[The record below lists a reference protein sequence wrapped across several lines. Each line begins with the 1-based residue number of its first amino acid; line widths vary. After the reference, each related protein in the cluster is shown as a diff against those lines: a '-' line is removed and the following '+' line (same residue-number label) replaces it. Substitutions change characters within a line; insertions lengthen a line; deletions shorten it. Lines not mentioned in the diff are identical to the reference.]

1 MHITI
6 LDQQPPPG
14 SVASAYP
21 QAQFAFAAPSSSPSF
36 YSQPGPNTFP
46 PAYNQ
51 PLLSSSP
58 SSHSPMAAVSVSN
71 PPPPPSQSYPTP
83 QSQVQPHIPLPTQP
97 TPPPNQS
104 TPPQQPLQQQ
114 INLQQQPRPAV
125 PPTPKPILQPPLS
138 PTSAKLESQRVTALL
153 EINRALIHEILLL
166 QAAGRAGAP
175 AQTPAQQGQPPGQ
188 VSPAGAEADAEAKK
202 ESGDGKDGASCTD
215 GAASKVKP
223 AVSSREYIEYVIY
236 DLLKPKSIRSYIQH
250 IGNALLYDCTFSI
263 ILLVFPFFFH
273 FIYFFNIIL
282 LLSTFPLSTFPFTGP
297 SLISV
302 HLPALLSPFLPRPP
316 FPLAAPNSF
325 PRCMRRLQCNLAY
338 LASIADRS
346 HKPASAIPAMPAIM
360 DPPPPVPGNTIGE
373 EGMKGL
379 GRMYEELRGL
389 YRG

>member
-1 MHITI
+1 M
-6 LDQQPPPG
+6 
-14 SVASAYP
+14 ASAYP
-21 QAQFAFAAPSSSPSF
+21 QAQSAFAAPSSNPSF
-36 YSQPGPNTFP
+36 YSQPAPITFP
-46 PAYNQ
+46 PTYNQ
-51 PLLSSSP
+51 PLLSSLP
-58 SSHSPMAAVSVSN
+58 SSHSSMAAVSVSN

-83 QSQVQPHIPLPTQP
+83 QSQVQSHIPLPTQP

-104 TPPQQPLQQQ
+104 APPQQPPQQQ
-114 INLQQQPRPAV
+114 INLQQQPRPAI

-153 EINRALIHEILLL
+153 EINRALLHEIVLL

-175 AQTPAQQGQPPGQ
+175 AQAQAQQGQPPGQ
-188 VSPAGAEADAEAKK
+188 VSPAGAEADAESKK
-202 ESGDGKDGASCTD
+202 ESGDAKDGASSTD

-236 DLLKPKSIRSYIQH
+236 DLLNLTASGAITINYTGSSPILSIHLSY
-250 IGNALLYDCTFSI
+250 LPFSS
-263 ILLVFPFFFH
+263 
-273 FIYFFNIIL
+273 IYSFSSFLN
-282 LLSTFPLSTFPFTGP
+282 
-297 SLISV
+297 
-302 HLPALLSPFLPRPP
+302 LLSPHPSLLTP
-316 FPLAAPNSF
+316 FPLLPSPTNNPSLPA
-325 PRCMRRLQCNLAY
+325 RCMRRLQCNLAY

-373 EGMKGL
+373 EGMRGL